1 MTDISHIHAFLKCE
15 TPEAWIQHALKNI
28 DILLVDHAKC
38 EKKAASTA
46 LSLMFKYSER
56 SELQVKMAQ
65 LAREEV
71 LHFEQV
77 FEIIRKRGV
86 EYSILTPSRYAGS
99 LRKLARD
106 NEPEKLVDFCIIG
119 AIIEARSCER
129 FASLAPYLDESGES
143 ELAKYYRYLLKSESR
158 HYEDYLALAERY
170 ARTDIADRLK
180 VFLEEEAKL
189 ITEPDTVFRFHS
201 GLPPE
206 EVMKSA

>member
-1 MTDISHIHAFLKCE
+1 MTDISHIYQFLKCASPAAWLDYAENNIE
-15 TPEAWIQHALKNI
+15 T
-28 DILLVDHAKC
+28 LLVDHAKC

-77 FEIIRKRGV
+77 FDIIQKRGID
-86 EYSILTPSRYAGS
+86 YSILTPSRYAAK
-99 LRKLARD
+99 LRKMARD

-129 FASLAPYLDESGES
+129 FASLAPRLDQVEP

-158 HYEDYLALAERY
+158 HFEDYLHLA
-170 ARTDIADRLK
+170 RLYSRAPIDEQLEK
-180 VFLEEEAKL
+180 FLELEAEL
-189 ITEPDTVFRFHS
+189 ILSPDEVFRFHS
-201 GLPPE
+201 GIP
-206 EVMKSA
+206 A

>member
-1 MTDISHIHAFLKCE
+1 MDISHIRSFLKCD
-15 TPEAWIQHALKNI
+15 TPSAWLEHALDNV
-28 DILLVDHAKC
+28 DILLIDHAKC

-77 FEIIRKRGV
+77 YEKILARGI
-86 EYSILTPSRYAGS
+86 EYSILTPARYASS

-106 NEPEKLVDFCIIG
+106 NEPSKLVDFCIIG

-129 FASLAPYLDESGES
+129 FASLAPLLEEVGELD
-143 ELAKYYRYLLKSESR
+143 LAKYYRYLLKSESR
-158 HYEDYLALAERY
+158 HYEDYLELAALYSDEPIDAQLALFLAKEAE
-170 ARTDIADRLK
+170 
-180 VFLEEEAKL
+180 L
-189 ITEPDTVFRFHS
+189 IQSSDPVFRFHS
-201 GLPPE
+201 GVPA
-206 EVMKSA
+206 SQ

>member
-1 MTDISHIHAFLKCE
+1 MTTDISHIRQFLRCD
-15 TPEAWIQHALKNI
+15 TPKAWLDYAISRI
-28 DILLVDHAKC
+28 DILLIDHAKC

-56 SELQVKMAQ
+56 TELQIKMSQ

-77 FEIIRKRGV
+77 FEFIVKRGI
-86 EYSILTPSRYAGS
+86 EYTILSPSRYAGS

-106 NEPEKLVDFCIIG
+106 NEPDKLVDFCIIG

-129 FASLAPYLDESGES
+129 FASLAPLLEKAGDI

-158 HYEDYLALAERY
+158 HYEDYLDLAKRYSVKDINER
-170 ARTDIADRLK
+170 LEL
-180 VFLEEEAKL
+180 FLTKEAEL
-189 ITEPDTVFRFHS
+189 INTPDNVFRFHS
-201 GLPPE
+201 GLPPHQ
-206 EVMKSA
+206 SSN